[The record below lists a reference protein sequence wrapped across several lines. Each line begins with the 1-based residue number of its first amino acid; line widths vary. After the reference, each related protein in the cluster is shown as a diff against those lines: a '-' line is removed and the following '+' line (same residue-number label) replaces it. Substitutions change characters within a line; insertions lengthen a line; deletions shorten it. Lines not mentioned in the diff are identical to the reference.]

1 MTMHTLRELID
12 IALKEDIG
20 PGDITTEN
28 IVDPAMKGT
37 GTMTAKEF
45 FIIAGLDVATQVF
58 LHLDPDIHVSTDFR
72 EGDAVSSGAKIMQVE
87 GKLRTLLLGERTALN
102 FLQRL
107 SGIATHV
114 NRFVRAAGQSTTR
127 LVDTRKTTP
136 AWRALEKKAVR
147 AGGGGNHRM
156 GLYDGVLI
164 KDNHIAV
171 AGGIANAVHRV
182 RKAVSHL
189 IKIEVE
195 ASNLPEVR
203 EALTCGADVIMLDNM
218 DLAQIKEAKMVIG
231 DSALVEVSGGV
242 NLDNIAAL
250 AATGVDIV
258 SVGAFTHAA
267 RSVDISM
274 AIENA
279 DV

>member
-1 MTMHTLRELID
+1 MHTLRELID

-20 PGDITTEN
+20 PGDITTDA
-28 IVDPAMKGT
+28 IVDPAMTGKGM
-37 GTMTAKEF
+37 MTAKES
-45 FIIAGLDVATQVF
+45 FILSGLDVAAQVF
-58 LHLDPDIHVSTDFR
+58 TRLDPEIRVTSDFR
-72 EGDAVSSGAKIMQVE
+72 DGDAVSRGVEIMRVN
-87 GKLRTLLLGERTALN
+87 GKLRALLCGERTALN

-107 SGIATHV
+107 SGIATLV
-114 NRFVRAAGQSTTR
+114 NRFVQAAGDTPCR

-136 AWRALEKKAVR
+136 AWRILEKQAVR

-171 AGGIANAVHRV
+171 AGGITNAVRCV

-189 IKIEVE
+189 VKIEVE
-195 ASNLPEVR
+195 AATLSEVR
-203 EALTCGADVIMLDNM
+203 EAVACEADVIMLDNM
-218 DLAQIKEAKMVIG
+218 DLAGIKAAKRIIG
-231 DSALVEVSGGV
+231 HRALVEVSGGV
-242 NLDNIAAL
+242 NLDNIQAL
-250 AATGVDIV
+250 AGAGVDIV

-274 AIENA
+274 AIEDA
-279 DV
+279 SP